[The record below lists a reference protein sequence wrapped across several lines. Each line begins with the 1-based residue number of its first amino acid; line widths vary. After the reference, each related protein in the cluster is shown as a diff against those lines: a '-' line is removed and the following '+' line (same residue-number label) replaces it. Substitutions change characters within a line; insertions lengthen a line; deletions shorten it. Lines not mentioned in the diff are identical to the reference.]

1 MSSMDFFKKDV
12 IPPSNPLLDGQK
24 VRIFENI
31 FLVDGAKRCTA
42 LWFGKDGNTRKIAN
56 FFRCRI

>member
-42 LWFGKDGNTRKIAN
+42 L
-56 FFRCRI
+56 